1 MEVYS
6 VYSASGKELVD
17 VNSTIWFF
25 AVLLKGFFLHL
36 LPGLLRNMLRKDD
49 TVYSGLWAEL
59 SSMCYVVL
67 KDLLSKNH
75 LLDVLSTL
83 RCAVHLSRLTYI
95 GRCMNFPKW
104 KLWFSSFL
112 TFERPSGERRLL
124 NTDILLYANNIMYVI
139 LL

>member
-1 MEVYS
+1 M
-6 VYSASGKELVD
+6 YSASGKELID

-25 AVLLKGFFLHL
+25 AVLLKEFFLHL

-112 TFERPSGERRLL
+112 TFGRPSGERRLL